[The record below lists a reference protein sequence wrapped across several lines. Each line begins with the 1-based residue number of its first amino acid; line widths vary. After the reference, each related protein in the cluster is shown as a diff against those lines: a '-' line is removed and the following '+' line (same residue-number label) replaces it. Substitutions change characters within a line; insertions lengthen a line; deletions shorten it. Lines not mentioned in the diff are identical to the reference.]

1 MTIAFYSLVENIVG
15 MLAGA
20 SFHDSYFGDQ
30 VRTINNSNSLADL
43 KENLR
48 KGKFA
53 FLKIAWE
60 SLSTIERDTFIAGA
74 GSLPLAL
81 RLFLTVNIN
90 CILTGQP
97 LKYSFLAAPVPP
109 DFALNIDE
117 ISAVSFTISAAGP
130 LTVVPV
136 DSALLVFA
144 TYCKTAT
151 KIFTNPANYSP
162 IKTFASGFDLSS
174 PSDISAEWINYFGQF
189 TANKKICIKSV
200 LISTVSGLR
209 GDETVICST
218 VSPTVTDYIIDSDGS
233 ILIDTDGT
241 FISSQ

>member
-30 VRTINNSNSLADL
+30 VRTINNSASLADL

-60 SLSTIERDTFIAGA
+60 SLSTIERNTFIAGA

-97 LKYSFLAAPVPP
+97 LKYSFSAAPVPP

-130 LTVVPV
+130 LTIVPV
-136 DSALLVFA
+136 NSVLLVFA
-144 TYCKTAT
+144 TYCKAAT
-151 KIFTNPANYSP
+151 KIFTNPNNYSP
-162 IKTFASGFDLSS
+162 IKTFSAGFDLSALI
-174 PSDISAEWINYFGQF
+174 DISAEWINYFGQF
-189 TANKKICIKSV
+189 SLDKKICIKSV
-200 LISTVSGLR
+200 LISTISGLR
-209 GDETVICST
+209 GPESIICSS
-218 VSPTVTDYIIDSDGS
+218 VSPDITNYIIDSDGTFV
-233 ILIDTDGT
+233 IDADNS
-241 FISSQ
+241 FISFP